1 MMYMH
6 VHVCRYVC
14 VQYVATTLEGT
25 RPTNQST
32 RVYILSIRARKTHQH
47 LIQCIRFELVS
58 TWCTRMHTVGTVH
71 EPDLGGTIANNNNNM
86 HTSQSN
92 TTRTVHTTSLVEYI
106 ILYAHV
112 CVCNQYAY
120 YNILLPL
127 EQVVCILQL
136 LLEYFQQQLVVGV
149 CLLYHERSQQLVH
162 NPEKGGIIDTTTQ
175 LVAGK
180 ARRDPGGRL
189 NNKNNNIMY
198 VCSISTLASMC
209 II

>member
-112 CVCNQYAY
+112 CVCTQYAY

-127 EQVVCILQL
+127 EQLVCILQ